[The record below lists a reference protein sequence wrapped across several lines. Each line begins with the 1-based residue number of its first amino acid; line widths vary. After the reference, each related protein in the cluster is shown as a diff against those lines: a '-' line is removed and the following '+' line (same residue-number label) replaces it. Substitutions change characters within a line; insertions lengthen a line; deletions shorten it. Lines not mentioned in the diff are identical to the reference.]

1 MISIYN
7 RQTQTDLNLRKLE
20 VLEKYNKIIQWGRKN
35 PTRFIEEIFKI
46 QLFDYQKWVI
56 MNTWTTQ
63 KAVWA
68 CSRNAGKSFLG
79 AVYIMAKTL
88 LFSKFHTLI
97 MAPSARQSFE
107 TFGKIEDIVKKNIP
121 SLMGTTDVFFNELLR
136 RQVNTDGFTHDKQ
149 GYSCELY
156 NGSEIKALVGQAKT
170 IVGFRSHLNFYDE
183 AGKCANEFFEL
194 TEPFTAQNASLVTG
208 TNIDPSILPPAVPTQ
223 CVYASSAEDDAS
235 HLFDVYKLCAT
246 KMMMGVPGYF
256 CADINCEIPLHP
268 YMNGIA
274 YTPLLSQEKIDDAL
288 AQNESKALREY
299 FNIFDKTGGVD
310 AVVKRG
316 DLHRNEID
324 YLPVLETEGGD
335 HEYLILWDPALQ
347 QDNSIVLVGEVLYSQ
362 EKGWYGRVVH
372 CCNLIETL
380 PSGKK
385 RMMRTTDQLDAVKE
399 MILKYN
405 GSAPEYEKVGL
416 NIDAGSGGGGRHY
429 GEELFGGWIS
439 SDGQR
444 HRGLIDLSDPVYK
457 EKQCNFPLAV
467 DKLRLLEPSRVR
479 TKAFEAMGDLISQ
492 DLIQFPSFSADKKTI
507 ILDDKI
513 INLNSSEIRSLAE
526 IDLLKE
532 EITSLIKTK
541 GSNGNIKYGLP
552 PDKIRRMHDDR
563 AYCLA
568 LFALHISDLRRNEL
582 LGGDSH
588 AMDMGVLLKK
598 PNSNPNSLHNNKPK
612 IINPFKGGINPFKR

>member
-1 MISIYN
+1 
-7 RQTQTDLNLRKLE
+7 
-20 VLEKYNKIIQWGRKN
+20 
-35 PTRFIEEIFKI
+35 
-46 QLFDYQKWVI
+46 
-56 MNTWTTQ
+56 
-63 KAVWA
+63 
-68 CSRNAGKSFLG
+68 
-79 AVYIMAKTL
+79 
-88 LFSKFHTLI
+88 
-97 MAPSARQSFE
+97 
-107 TFGKIEDIVKKNIP
+107 
-121 SLMGTTDVFFNELLR
+121 
-136 RQVNTDGFTHDKQ
+136 
-149 GYSCELY
+149 
-156 NGSEIKALVGQAKT
+156 
-170 IVGFRSHLNFYDE
+170 
-183 AGKCANEFFEL
+183 
-194 TEPFTAQNASLVTG
+194 
-208 TNIDPSILPPAVPTQ
+208 
-223 CVYASSAEDDAS
+223 
-235 HLFDVYKLCAT
+235 
-246 KMMMGVPGYF
+246 
-256 CADINCEIPLHP
+256 
-268 YMNGIA
+268 
-274 YTPLLSQEKIDDAL
+274 
-288 AQNESKALREY
+288 
-299 FNIFDKTGGVD
+299 
-310 AVVKRG
+310 
-316 DLHRNEID
+316 
-324 YLPVLETEGGD
+324 
-335 HEYLILWDPALQ
+335 
-347 QDNSIVLVGEVLYSQ
+347 
-362 EKGWYGRVVH
+362 
-372 CCNLIETL
+372 
-380 PSGKK
+380 
-385 RMMRTTDQLDAVKE
+385 MMRTTDQLDAVKE

-444 HRGLIDLSDPVYK
+444 HRGLIDLSDSVYK